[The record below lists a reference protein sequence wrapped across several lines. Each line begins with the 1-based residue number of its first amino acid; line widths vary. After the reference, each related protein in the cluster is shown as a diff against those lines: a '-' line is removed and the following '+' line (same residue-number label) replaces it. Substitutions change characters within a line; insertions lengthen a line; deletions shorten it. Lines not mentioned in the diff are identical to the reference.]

1 MLDVML
7 DVKKVLSKMLADLSQ
22 INGRISQLSSPLI
35 TTRTANVSGS
45 VKASGNAWLGVTPPT
60 VSNYTCIGATR
71 VDMGNQGNVAVV
83 TFNEWGVRLRN
94 FTASAQSVSGTL
106 TLLYIKNTIK

>member
-1 MLDVML
+1 ML
-7 DVKKVLSKMLADLSQ
+7 DVKKTLKKILADLS
-22 INGRISQLSSPLI
+22 RLSSPLI
-35 TTRTANVSGS
+35 MTRTVNVSGS

-60 VSNYTCIGATR
+60 INDYTCIGATR

-94 FTASAQSVSGTL
+94 FTTTAQSVSGTL